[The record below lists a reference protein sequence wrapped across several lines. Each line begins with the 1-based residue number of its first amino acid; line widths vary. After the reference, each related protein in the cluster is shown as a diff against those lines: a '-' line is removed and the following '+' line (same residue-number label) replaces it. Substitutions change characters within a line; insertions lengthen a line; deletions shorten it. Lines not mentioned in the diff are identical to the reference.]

1 MESQNWN
8 RKSLVR
14 IQRILYSG
22 RDSQFTHHRYNDGA
36 LACSFSQ
43 WNRIEER
50 VEPLT
55 AEEIEARNMS
65 ILAEIVLD
73 EAVQAENDCLMFD

>member
-1 MESQNWN
+1 LLLGIS
-8 RKSLVR
+8 
-14 IQRILYSG
+14 
-22 RDSQFTHHRYNDGA
+22 ND
-36 LACSFSQ
+36 LLNHF
-43 WNRIEER
+43 WRWIEER

-73 EAVQAENDCLMFD
+73 EAVQAEND